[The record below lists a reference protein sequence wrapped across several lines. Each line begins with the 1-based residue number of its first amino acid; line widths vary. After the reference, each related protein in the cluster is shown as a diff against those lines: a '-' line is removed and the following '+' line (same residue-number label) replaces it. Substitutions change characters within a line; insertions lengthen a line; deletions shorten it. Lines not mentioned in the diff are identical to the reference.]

1 MSLELSRQGGLRRSL
16 RLILLCACLALGPAW
31 AAGPAAADADA
42 ARYAARSVDGLWQR
56 LPGSAMPWRDPGVAR
71 PRAYDSTRLDLAR
84 LQALLAPAPIEDTP
98 WADARGGVEI
108 SLPLPGGRFGRFRVI
123 NSPILDPETA
133 SRFPEI
139 STYRGRGI
147 DDPGASVRLD
157 LGPTGM
163 NAYVR
168 DLGGVAAIRPYA
180 EGDRAHYQ
188 SYFLRDDPAEA
199 AAASCNAAAEDP
211 WHAPLDAL
219 GATGRVAPA
228 AVQQSI
234 RRTYRIAIGA
244 TQEYTAQNGGTV
256 ASALAAIVTRL
267 QGVNLVFNAEI
278 GVQLNLVTPAL
289 IGTTEPDGYTS
300 GNTNSLIA
308 ENQAITDLLI
318 GPANYDLGHV
328 FDAAAPGGGASGL
341 ARTPAVCRNGEKASG
356 TSGGNSI
363 ALLAHELGHM
373 FGASHTFNNNAG
385 GSCASFNGANQREP
399 STAME
404 PGSGSTLMSY
414 AGTCGPAD
422 LQQSRDAYF
431 HGQSL
436 DQMVLYVSSGDGAA
450 CAAISN
456 TGNGGITITDWTPT
470 VTVPD
475 RTPFR
480 LSLRATDADFDP
492 VTVAWDEVDA
502 GAASPPELDN
512 GDRALFRSY
521 LPSQVQWRSFPRLDY
536 VLNNASVPPGTYT
549 CAAGPPA
556 VTCLTGE
563 TLTTTTRTL
572 NFRAHARDGF
582 DALNSVQV
590 AVNVVGG
597 SGPFAVGSPNAPSD
611 VWVQGT
617 AQLVT
622 WFPGASADPPIGVD
636 TVRITLST
644 DGGLSFPI
652 VLADAVPNSGIA
664 PVYVPDDALSTQAR
678 VKVES
683 VIPGNFHGFYDIS
696 NANFQIRGLAVTNL
710 ADSGEGSLR
719 KAILDANSDPR
730 LTTIRFAIGA
740 SGTLQV
746 LTPQSPLPPIT
757 APVEIDGWSQGG
769 TGYEGPPLIELRG
782 EQIAAPN
789 SDGLVITG
797 GGSTIR
803 GLSVHRFS
811 GSGIVL
817 RGGGGNVVEFSVIGA
832 NAGGSST
839 EGNVGN
845 GIWIDNSPDNLI
857 GRRTVA
863 AAFRPNVIVNN
874 TVGVLITGGGASGN
888 GLYSNHIG
896 TRGFGVPGYGNR
908 SAGVRVLD
916 APGNLIGGTRPAGG
930 GLVLSAGNVISG
942 QSSGGGTGVHISGPL
957 AAGNAVRSNLIGLT
971 PDGATGLRNGFAGVQ
986 VQNAPSTRIGG
997 VDPAEGN
1004 ALACSDYVVHVSG
1017 AAATTTTIEGNTI
1030 GTNQAGNASVGCSVY
1045 GVYTEVPILIGG
1057 ADPAARNWISG
1068 NGSIGVFLSEAGAS
1082 GSRVQGNYI
1091 GTNVAGSAAVPNN
1104 SFGIF
1109 SQRAGNHL
1117 IGGSQPGE
1125 GNLISGNLGSGIDL
1139 AGATSGTRIE
1149 GNFIG
1154 TNAAGTAAIP
1164 NQAGVGVRI
1173 FGGNDNVVGG
1183 TAPGARNLISGNGPP
1198 GNGHGIRLEVFG
1210 SSSGNRI
1217 EGNYI
1222 GTDVSGLLPLGNGG
1236 SGIQVFSPDSSVN
1249 VGINTIGGTT
1259 AAARNVIAGNAGN
1272 GIWLA
1277 FADRFRVVGNAIGV
1291 GADGSTPLGN
1301 LLDGVSIYGNRNQIG
1316 EAGAGNTIAYSGAG
1330 TVPASIAGVRIDNGE
1345 GNSVRGNSIH
1355 ANNALGFNLLG
1366 GTENLGVTA
1375 NDACD
1380 ADSGPNRLQNFPVLL
1395 AVNALGAATS
1405 ASGTLNAAPNQAF
1418 QIDLYASPDCDA
1430 AGHGEG
1436 RLHLGAFAATTGA
1449 DCNASFSATLPV
1461 PLPPNQ
1467 VATATATDAEGN
1479 TSEYSA
1485 CTTVV
1490 GGELIFANGFE

>member
-1 MSLELSRQGGLRRSL
+1 MSFVLSRQGGLRRSSWL
-16 RLILLCACLALGPAW
+16 ACLCACLVVGPAW
-31 AAGPAAADADA
+31 AAGPATLDAGTARDA
-42 ARYAARSVDGLWQR
+42 PRSVDGLWER
-56 LPGSAMPWRDPGVAR
+56 VPESAMPWRDPGVAR
-71 PRAYDSTRLDLAR
+71 PRAYDTTRLDLAR
-84 LQALLAPAPIEDTP
+84 LQSVLATAPVEDTP
-98 WADARGGVEI
+98 WADVRGGVEL
-108 SLPLPGGRFGRFRVI
+108 SLPLPGGRFGRFRIV
-123 NSPILDPETA
+123 NAPILDPETA

-157 LGPTGM
+157 LGTAGM

-180 EGDRAHYQ
+180 AGDRSHYQ

-199 AAASCNAAAEDP
+199 ADASCGAAAEDP
-211 WHAPLDAL
+211 WHTPLDAL
-219 GATGRVAPA
+219 AATARTAPA

-278 GVQLNLVTPAL
+278 GVQLNLVSPAL

-300 GNTNSLIA
+300 GNINSLIA

-318 GPANYDLGHV
+318 GPANYDLGQV
-328 FDAAAPGGGASGL
+328 FDAAAPGGGASGRARL
-341 ARTPAVCRNGEKASG
+341 ASVCRNNEKASG

-363 ALLAHELGHM
+363 GLLAHELGHM
-373 FGASHTFNNNAG
+373 FAASHTFNNNAA
-385 GSCASFNGANQREP
+385 GSCASFNGANQREAA
-399 STAME
+399 TAFE

-414 AGTCGPAD
+414 GGTCAPAD
-422 LQQSRDAYF
+422 LQLSRDLYF

-436 DQMVLYVSSGDGAA
+436 DQMVLYISSGDGAG

-492 VTVAWDEVDA
+492 VTVVWEEVDA

-521 LPSQVQWRSFPRLDY
+521 PPSQVQWRSFPRLDY
-536 VLNNASVPPGTYT
+536 VLNNAGTPPGTYT

-563 TLTTTTRTL
+563 ALTTTTRTL
-572 NFRAHARDGF
+572 KIRAHARDGF

-597 SGPFAVGSPNAPSD
+597 SGPFAVGSPNAASD

-617 AQLVT
+617 GQFVSWL
-622 WFPGASADPPIGVD
+622 PGASADPPIGVD

-652 VLADAVPNSGIA
+652 VLADAVPNTGIA
-664 PVYVPDDALSTQAR
+664 PVYVPDDALTTQAR

-730 LTTIRFAIGA
+730 PTTIRFAIGA
-740 SGTLQV
+740 SGTVQV
-746 LTPQSPLPPIT
+746 IEPTTPLPAIT
-757 APVEIDGWSQGG
+757 APVELDGWSQGG

-782 EQIAAPN
+782 NLIGTPN
-789 SDGLVITG
+789 ADGLVVTG

-839 EGNVGN
+839 EGNGGN
-845 GIWIDNSPDNLI
+845 GIWIDNSPNNQI
-857 GRRTVA
+857 GRRSVTS
-863 AAFRPNVIVNN
+863 AFRPNVIQRNE
-874 TVGVLITGGGASGN
+874 VGVLISGAASSGN
-888 GLYSNHIG
+888 GLYYNLIG
-896 TRGFGVPGYGNR
+896 TRGFGIPGYGNR
-908 SAGVRVLD
+908 SAGVRIVD
-916 APGNLIGGTRPAGG
+916 APGNFVGGTRQAGG
-930 GLVLSAGNVISG
+930 LFLSAGNTISG
-942 QSSGGGTGVHISGPL
+942 QSSGGGTGVHITGPL
-957 AAGNAVRSNLIGLT
+957 AAGNEVRSNLIGLT
-971 PDGATGLRNGFAGVQ
+971 PDGTTGLRNGFAGVQ
-986 VQNAPSTRIGG
+986 VQNAPGTRIGG

-1017 AAATTTTIEGNTI
+1017 AAAATTRIEGNTI

-1082 GSRVQGNYI
+1082 GSVVQGNYI
-1091 GTNVAGSAAVPNN
+1091 GTNVNGTAAVPN
-1104 SFGIF
+1104 SSYGIF
-1109 SQRAGNHL
+1109 SQRAGGHL
-1117 IGGSQPGE
+1117 IGGSQPGQ

-1149 GNFIG
+1149 GNYIG

-1173 FGGNDNVVGG
+1173 FGGSDNVVGG
-1183 TAPGARNLISGNGPP
+1183 TASGARNLISGNGPP

-1222 GTDVSGLLPLGNGG
+1222 GTDVTGLLPLGNGG
-1236 SGIQVFSPDSSVN
+1236 GGIQVFSPDSSVG
-1249 VGINTIGGTT
+1249 VGVNTIGGTT

-1277 FADRFRVVGNAIGV
+1277 SADRFRIVGNYIGV
-1291 GADGSTPLGN
+1291 GSDGTTPLGN
-1301 LLDGVSIYGNRNQIG
+1301 GLDGVTIYGNRNQVG
-1316 EAGAGNTIAYSGAG
+1316 EAGAGNTIAYSGVG
-1330 TVPASIAGVRIDNGE
+1330 TVPASIAGVRIDSGE
-1345 GNSVRGNSIH
+1345 GNSVRGNSTY
-1355 ANNALGFNLLG
+1355 ANNALGHNLMG
-1366 GTENLGVTA
+1366 GVETLGVTA
-1375 NDACD
+1375 NDSCD
-1380 ADSGPNRLQNFPVLL
+1380 ADAGPNRLQNFPVLL
-1395 AVNALGAATS
+1395 AVSSQGAGTS
-1405 ASGTLNAAPNQAF
+1405 ASGTLNAAPNQVF
-1418 QIDLYASPDCDA
+1418 QIDVYAGPDCDA
-1430 AGHGEG
+1430 SGNGEG
-1436 RLHLGAFAATTGA
+1436 RLHLGSFTAATGA
-1449 DCNASFSATLPV
+1449 DCNASFSATLPL
-1461 PLPPNQ
+1461 PLPPSQ
-1467 VATATATDAEGN
+1467 VATATATDAQGN

-1485 CTTVV
+1485 CTAVV
-1490 GGELIFANGFE
+1490 GGDLILANGFE

>member
-1 MSLELSRQGGLRRSL
+1 MSLELSRQGGLRRGL

-341 ARTPAVCRNGEKASG
+341 ARSASVCRNDEKASG

-422 LQQSRDAYF
+422 LQQSRDLYF

-572 NFRAHARDGF
+572 KVRAHARDGF

-782 EQIAAPN
+782 ELIAAPN

-916 APGNLIGGTRPAGG
+916 APGNLIGGHAPGGWRPGAQRRQRHFGPVLRRRHRRAHQRSARRRQRGALEPDRPHARRRHGVAQRLRRRAGAERAGHPHRRRRSRRRQRAGLQRLRGPCQRRG
-930 GLVLSAGNVISG
+930 GHHDHDRRQHHRHQPGRQRQRGLF
-942 QSSGGGTGVHISGPL
+942 GV
-957 AAGNAVRSNLIGLT
+957 R
-971 PDGATGLRNGFAGVQ
+971 R
-986 VQNAPSTRIGG
+986 
-997 VDPAEGN
+997 
-1004 ALACSDYVVHVSG
+1004 VHR
-1017 AAATTTTIEGNTI
+1017 
-1030 GTNQAGNASVGCSVY
+1030 
-1045 GVYTEVPILIGG
+1045 G
-1057 ADPAARNWISG
+1057 ADPDRRRRSRCPQLDLGQWFHRRVPERSRRLG
-1068 NGSIGVFLSEAGAS
+1068 LAGA
-1082 GSRVQGNYI
+1082 GQLHRH
-1091 GTNVAGSAAVPNN
+1091 
-1104 SFGIF
+1104 
-1109 SQRAGNHL
+1109 QRRRQRGRAQQQLRHL
-1117 IGGSQPGE
+1117 QPTGRQRSHRRLATGRGQPDLRQPGQWHRPGRRHLRHADRGQFHRHQRRGYGGDSQPGWRRRAHLRWQRQR
-1125 GNLISGNLGSGIDL
+1125 GRRHRVGRAQPDLRQRPPRQRPRHPPRSLRQQQRQPHRGQLHRHRCHRPAAAGQRRLRHPGVLTGFLGRRRQQHHRRHHGRGAQRDRRQRRQRHL
-1139 AGATSGTRIE
+1139 AGLRR
-1149 GNFIG
+1149 
-1154 TNAAGTAAIP
+1154 P
-1164 NQAGVGVRI
+1164 L
-1173 FGGNDNVVGG
+1173 
-1183 TAPGARNLISGNGPP
+1183 PGRGQR
-1198 GNGHGIRLEVFG
+1198 HR
-1210 SSSGNRI
+1210 R
-1217 EGNYI
+1217 
-1222 GTDVSGLLPLGNGG
+1222 
-1236 SGIQVFSPDSSVN
+1236 
-1249 VGINTIGGTT
+1249 
-1259 AAARNVIAGNAGN
+1259 
-1272 GIWLA
+1272 
-1277 FADRFRVVGNAIGV
+1277 

-1395 AVNALGAATS
+1395 AVNALGASTT